1 MSFILLLILFLSVL
15 YPIKKGEEIILN
27 GNIMVELLEKKK
39 LIKIIVKRNICQRF
53 EFQVYLP
60 RNI

>member
-39 LIKIIVKRNICQRF
+39 LIKIIVKRNKHFLISF
-53 EFQVYLP
+53 NF
-60 RNI
+60 NK

>member
-15 YPIKKGEEIILN
+15 YPIKKGEEMLLN

-39 LIKIIVKRNICQRF
+39 LIKIIVKRNKHFLISF
-53 EFQVYLP
+53 NF
-60 RNI
+60 NK